1 MFFNKFY
8 TIYIFKRFL
17 LVSQGGSISY
27 LLYDDGLREKTEVLN
42 PSPFLRKKCKENST
56 IPTNMKKYKPEV

>member
-1 MFFNKFY
+1 M
-8 TIYIFKRFL
+8 

-42 PSPFLRKKCKENST
+42 PSPFLRKKCKENS
-56 IPTNMKKYKPEV
+56 ILPTNMKKYKPEV